1 MKSIALKVSSLVLI
15 YVVSFPGLAC
25 APSDSIIGKSVDPE
39 SLSNQMQQRVIDQF
53 DKPSF

>member
-25 APSDSIIGKSVDPE
+25 APSDSIIGKSV
-39 SLSNQMQQRVIDQF
+39 
-53 DKPSF
+53 